1 MRSAEEFFPEEY
13 KTIAMFST
21 LYALRCRTD
30 DKERKEIF
38 RCDLFLVQLFISFSE
53 ITNEADSNWKYIE
66 GIHVDIT
73 RQLMDQ
79 FPIESES
86 LSTLSK
92 TIQNKVNASWYD
104 LCTVIFCLAY
114 IWPNHVILHSQTMQL
129 DELLLAWHKSK
140 TRRRLPEDL
149 RITMWDFCGSKTR
162 QNPDAV
168 SQVSWSQSLTGFRVN
183 SAVGDRNH
191 LRRRR
196 QRRGDHNQESYS
208 E

>member
-1 MRSAEEFFPEEY
+1 MRSAEELFPEEY

-38 RCDLFLVQLFISFSE
+38 RWSFFGTVQLFISFSE

-66 GIHVDIT
+66 GIHVDIA

-104 LCTVIFCLAY
+104 LFRGSTEQEFFDN
-114 IWPNHVILHSQTMQL
+114 W
-129 DELLLAWHKSK
+129 K
-140 TRRRLPEDL
+140 TRD
-149 RITMWDFCGSKTR
+149 K
-162 QNPDAV
+162 N
-168 SQVSWSQSLTGFRVN
+168 
-183 SAVGDRNH
+183 
-191 LRRRR
+191 
-196 QRRGDHNQESYS
+196 
-208 E
+208 